1 MSNARR
7 SSGSAGWRSVL
18 VPRYPLL
25 VCLLLSSACASRQ
38 APPPDIA
45 PPPTAART
53 VWDGV
58 YTTAQAERSA
68 TRYSE
73 DCATC
78 HAANMRGG
86 PGGPN
91 LTGVEFLFTWNGRT
105 ADELVEFVRTSMPPG
120 AGGSLTDADAVDLV
134 AAIFRSNGFPP
145 SPDRELPPD
154 AAALAGITI
163 TRSNE

>member
-1 MSNARR
+1 
-7 SSGSAGWRSVL
+7 VL
-18 VPRYPLL
+18 LFG
-25 VCLLLSSACASRQ
+25 ACASGR
-38 APPPDIA
+38 APAPDLAPEPPA
-45 PPPTAART
+45 VRT

-58 YTTAQAERSA
+58 YTAAQAERSA

-73 DCATC
+73 DCSTC

-105 ADELVEFVRTSMPPG
+105 ANELVEFVRTSMPPG
-120 AGGSLTDADAVDLV
+120 AGGSLTDANAVDLV

-154 AAALAGITI
+154 TAALAGIRI
-163 TRSNE
+163 TRESPNEE